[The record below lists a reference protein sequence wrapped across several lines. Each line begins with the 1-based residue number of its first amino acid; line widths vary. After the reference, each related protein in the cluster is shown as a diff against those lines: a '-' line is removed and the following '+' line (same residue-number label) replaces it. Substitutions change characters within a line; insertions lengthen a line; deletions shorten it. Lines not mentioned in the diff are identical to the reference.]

1 MMEIDSAIPSAL
13 VLGFFGSVHCVVMC
27 GGLAGAL
34 GQVTARPGPRQ
45 VLAQHLSYGLGRI
58 SSYALAGGLAGS
70 FGLALS
76 GAIGPPGVTLLRT
89 LCGLLLIAVG
99 ITLAGWWPVTARLE
113 ALGGHLWRRI
123 APWSQRLRPLDRI
136 WKHYLV
142 GMIWGWLPCGLVYGA
157 LATAATT
164 GGGVR
169 GAAFMLAF
177 GAGTLPALLATGT
190 FSRGLNSLVSRSGPR
205 WIAGGVVIAF
215 GLWTLLGAVL

>member
-1 MMEIDSAIPSAL
+1 MMEIDSAIASAL
-13 VLGFFGSVHCVVMC
+13 LLGFFGSVHCVVMC

-45 VLAQHLSYGLGRI
+45 VFAQHLGYGLGRI

-70 FGLALS
+70 VGLALS
-76 GAIGPPGVTLLRT
+76 SAIGPAGASLLRS

-99 ITLAGWWPVTARLE
+99 ITLAGWWPVTAQLE
-113 ALGGHLWRRI
+113 VLGGQLWRRI
-123 APWSQRLRPLDRI
+123 APWSQRLMPLDRI

-177 GAGTLPALLATGT
+177 GAGTLPALVATGS
-190 FSRGLNSLVSRSGPR
+190 FSRGLNQLVSRAGLR
-205 WIAGGVVIAF
+205 WTAGGFVIAF
-215 GLWTLLGAVL
+215 GVWTLLAAVL